1 MVPEPEKALFHQG
14 LIQKQCF
21 QPLIVPGAFQEV
33 QVADVLRAK
42 DILPSVGWPGSGSR
56 LPACPSQACLGPPPG
71 SCPSQRRSLYPPQTQ
86 DARLPCIL
94 LYPKPACGQAHS
106 SLLTFPRGACRKPRL
121 PRMRSDW
128 VREKAVKP

>member
-42 DILPSVGWPGSGSR
+42 DILPSVGWLGSGSR
-56 LPACPSQACLGPPPG
+56 LPACPFQACLGPPPG
-71 SCPSQRRSLYPPQTQ
+71 SCPLQRRSLYPPQTQ
-86 DARLPCIL
+86 DARLPIS
-94 LYPKPACGQAHS
+94 PAS
-106 SLLTFPRGACRKPRL
+106 SFIGSLHAARPIPLCSPSPE
-121 PRMRSDW
+121 
-128 VREKAVKP
+128 VRAGSPGCPG